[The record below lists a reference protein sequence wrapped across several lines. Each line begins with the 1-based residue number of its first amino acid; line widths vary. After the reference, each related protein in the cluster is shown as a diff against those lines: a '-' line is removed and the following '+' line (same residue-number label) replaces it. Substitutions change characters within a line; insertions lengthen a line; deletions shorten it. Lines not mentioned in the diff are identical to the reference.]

1 MNRDELLAE
10 VGTLATLEHFF
21 IVECLS
27 VQCALGHDLEA
38 AEGGASDP
46 RGRAAA
52 DGLAMYAQNTLMHR
66 FGRLNNALVE
76 AGSDAR
82 LDRAEKV
89 SSASHPEIPLEPPSD
104 AELQRLVQREHE
116 IAIRIDERYTTLAAT
131 VGSVTDLP
139 PLFRDLLQGLIEDG
153 RDPRKTVDRLKDALG
168 DAMVADLLRAPR
180 RPPADAFEQRLLD
193 LSDRSYR

>member
-1 MNRDELLAE
+1 MTRDEVLEE

-27 VQCALGHDLEA
+27 VQCALGHDLDA
-38 AEGGASDP
+38 GEGGASDP
-46 RGRAAA
+46 RGREAA
-52 DGLAMYAQNTLMHR
+52 DGLAIYAQNTLMHR

-76 AGSDAR
+76 ASSDAR

-116 IAIRIDERYTTLAAT
+116 IAIRIDERYTTLAAS

-139 PLFRDLLQGLIEDG
+139 PPFRDLLPGLVEGGSDHRKGGGKVEDG
-153 RDPRKTVDRLKDALG
+153 VR
-168 DAMVADLLRAPR
+168 
-180 RPPADAFEQRLLD
+180 
-193 LSDRSYR
+193 